1 MPLPAEFASPADIAD
16 GALRRLNAV
25 GAGQSAT
32 AEDAAL
38 VTDGYQALHA
48 ELTENGLI
56 DWPYEMCPRAAQYG
70 IVAMLAAR
78 FSPEF
83 LGVSEQEADSR
94 ERTARARF
102 LTSNARPASAA
113 AVKSEYF

>member
-1 MPLPAEFASPADIAD
+1 MPVPAEYASPADIAA
-16 GALRRLNAV
+16 GALRRLKAV
-25 GAGQSAT
+25 GAGQDAT

-48 ELTENGLI
+48 ELTETGLI
-56 DWPYEMCPRAAQYG
+56 DWPYEMCPRSAQYG
-70 IVAMLAAR
+70 IVSMLAAR

-83 LGVSEQEADSR
+83 LGVSDEEADSR

-102 LTSNARPASAA
+102 LITNARPESAA
-113 AVKSEYF
+113 AVQSEYF